1 MESYVG
7 LTIDLSKDKLF
18 TEQALML
25 LKGFYLADTETS
37 PQQAFARAAV
47 AYSGGDMLFAQR
59 IYDYASK
66 GWFMFASP
74 VLSNAPLP
82 GAEVQ
87 ALPISCFLTSVPDNL
102 EGIISHSTE
111 LRWMSVKGGGL
122 GGYWG
127 DIRAVSTKSPGPLPF
142 IRTVDADMSAY
153 KQGQTRKGSYAA
165 YLDVSHPD
173 IIEFIQMRI
182 PTGDLNRKCLNL
194 FNAVNIPDS
203 FMHAV
208 LEDSTWNLVDPKTK
222 AAQETLKAREL
233 WRVIQETRY
242 RTGTPY
248 LNFIDTVNEA
258 RPEPMKKAGLKVRAS
273 NLCNEIHL
281 PTDNNHSQVCCLSS
295 VNLAKFEEWRNTQM
309 VEDLIRFLDNVM
321 QFFIDHTK
329 VSKVS
334 GGSGRNGKLG
344 PVACSGVAGATLAGI
359 GGWAVAGPVGSA
371 AMAALGG
378 LATGG
383 LMSLLGLASGRK
395 ANQQP
400 NVQAGLAKARAAA
413 IRDRPLGLGAMGWHS
428 LLQSK
433 GLAFESEEALKLNQK
448 VFQLIKLKAVC
459 ETRRLASERGECPIM
474 SGTGR
479 RNSHLLAIA
488 PNANSSIILKTSP
501 SIEPWSSN
509 AFVHRTRAGAH
520 LIKNPHLTMD
530 LEKLNLNTPE
540 IWNSI
545 KQHEG
550 SVQHLSHLLPA
561 QLLKVYKTAF
571 EINQTIVV
579 RQAADRQRYLCQGQS
594 LNTFFNSEVSIKEF
608 NDVAILGWALKVK
621 GFYYIRTKATQRVE
635 KVDIKVEKRTK
646 EHAEE
651 HADEG
656 KDCRSC
662 QG

>member
-1 MESYVG
+1 MDSY
-7 LTIDLSKDKLF
+7 LNLSIDLSKDELF
-18 TEQALML
+18 TQQALML
-25 LKGFYLADTETS
+25 LKGFYLTDNETS

-47 AYSGGDMLFAQR
+47 AYSGGDMTFAQR
-59 IYDYASK
+59 IYNYASK

-82 GAEVQ
+82 GDEVR

-127 DIRAVSTKSPGPLPF
+127 DIRAISSKSPGPLPF

-208 LEDSTWNLVDPKTK
+208 LEDDDWNLVDPKTK
-222 AAQETLKAREL
+222 VVRETLKARQL
-233 WRVIQETRY
+233 WRVIQETRF

-258 RPEPMKKAGLKVRAS
+258 MPEPMKKAGLKVRAS

-281 PTDNNHSQVCCLSS
+281 PTDGSHSQVCCLSS
-295 VNLAKFEEWRNTQM
+295 VNLAKFEEWRDTRM
-309 VEDLIRFLDNVM
+309 IEDLIRFLDNVM
-321 QFFIDHTK
+321 QFFINHTEEP
-329 VSKVS
+329 VSDTGTSSMAGAV
-334 GGSGRNGKLG
+334 
-344 PVACSGVAGATLAGI
+344 VCSGAAGAALASI
-359 GGWAVAGPVGSA
+359 GGWVIAGPAGGA
-371 AMAALGG
+371 AMGALGG
-378 LATGG
+378 LVTGG
-383 LMSLLGLASGRK
+383 LMGLLGRSVGTQRSD
-395 ANQQP
+395 
-400 NVQAGLAKARAAA
+400 VQTGLSKARAAA

-428 LLQSK
+428 LLQAK
-433 GLAFESEEALKLNQK
+433 GLAFGSDEAVELNRQI
-448 VFQLIKLKAVC
+448 FQLIKVRALC

-474 SGTGR
+474 KGTGR

-520 LIKNPHLTMD
+520 LIKNPQLIED

-540 IWNSI
+540 IWDSI
-545 KQHEG
+545 KQNEG
-550 SVQHLSHLLPA
+550 SIQHLGHLLPP
-561 QLLKVYKTAF
+561 QLLEVYKTAF
-571 EINQTIVV
+571 EINQIDIV
-579 RQAADRQRYLCQGQS
+579 RQAADRQKYLCQGQS
-594 LNTFFNSEVSIKEF
+594 LNTFFGAGVSIKEF

-621 GFYYIRTKATQRVE
+621 GFYYIRTQATQRVE
-635 KVDIKVEKRTK
+635 KVDIKVTK
-646 EHAEE
+646 TT
-651 HADEG
+651 DDPDTG
-656 KDCRSC
+656 LKSNFKDNPEQCFSC

>member
-1 MESYVG
+1 
-7 LTIDLSKDKLF
+7 
-18 TEQALML
+18 ML
-25 LKGFYLADTETS
+25 LKGFYLTDTETS

-47 AYSGGDMLFAQR
+47 AYSDGDMAFAQR

-74 VLSNAPLP
+74 ILSNAPLP
-82 GAEVQ
+82 GAEVR
-87 ALPISCFLTSVPDNL
+87 ALPISCFLTSVPDSL

-127 DIRAVSTKSPGPLPF
+127 DIRAISSKSPGPLPF

-203 FMHAV
+203 FMYAV
-208 LEDSTWNLVDPKTK
+208 LEDDTWDLIDPKTK
-222 AAQETLKAREL
+222 VVRETLKARQL
-233 WRVIQETRY
+233 WRVIQETRF

-281 PTDNNHSQVCCLSS
+281 PTDDNHSQVCCLSS
-295 VNLAKFEEWRNTQM
+295 VNLAKLEEWRDTQLI
-309 VEDLIRFLDNVM
+309 EDLIRFLDNVM

-329 VSKVS
+329 NE
-334 GGSGRNGKLG
+334 GSGDRTKVG
-344 PVACSGVAGATLAGI
+344 PIACSGIAGSVISGI
-359 GGWAVAGPVGSA
+359 GGWAIAGPVGSA

-378 LATGG
+378 LVTGG
-383 LMSLLGLASGRK
+383 LMSLLSCTLSGK
-395 ANQQP
+395 VNQQP
-400 NVQAGLAKARAAA
+400 DVQGGLAKARAAA

-433 GLAFESEEALKLNQK
+433 GLAFGSEGALRLNQQ
-448 VFQLIKLKAVC
+448 VFHLIKVRALH
-459 ETRRLASERGECPIM
+459 ETRRLGSARGECPIM
-474 SGTGR
+474 SDTGR

-520 LIKNPHLTMD
+520 LIKNPQLIMD

-540 IWNSI
+540 TWDSI
-545 KQHEG
+545 KQNEG
-550 SVQHLSHLLPA
+550 SIQHLGHLLSP
-561 QLLKVYKTAF
+561 QLLEVYKTAF
-571 EINQTIVV
+571 EINQVDIV

-594 LNTFFNSEVSIKEF
+594 LNTFFDAGVSIKEF
-608 NDVAILGWALKVK
+608 NDVAFLGWALKVK

-635 KVDIKVEKRTK
+635 KVDVKVTK
-646 EHAEE
+646 KDEAE
-651 HADEG
+651 DEG
-656 KDCRSC
+656 CKSC

>member
-1 MESYVG
+1 MESYLN
-7 LTIDLSKDKLF
+7 LTLDFSKDELF

-25 LKGFYLADTETS
+25 LRGFYLTETETS

-47 AYSGGDMLFAQR
+47 AYSGGDMTFAQR

-66 GWFMFASP
+66 GWFMFSSP
-74 VLSNAPLP
+74 ILSNAPLP
-82 GAEVQ
+82 GDKVR
-87 ALPISCFLTSVPDNL
+87 ALPISCFLTSVPDTL

-127 DIRAVSTKSPGPLPF
+127 DIRSISSKSPGPLPF
-142 IRTVDADMSAY
+142 IRTVDADMTAY

-194 FNAVNIPDS
+194 FNAVNLPDS

-208 LEDSTWNLVDPKTK
+208 LENGTWDLIDPKTK
-222 AAQETLKAREL
+222 VVRETLKARQL
-233 WRVIQETRY
+233 WRVIQETRF

-258 RPEPMKKAGLKVRAS
+258 RPESMKKAGLKVRAS

-281 PTDNNHSQVCCLSS
+281 PTDDNHSQVCCLSS
-295 VNLAKFEEWRNTQM
+295 VNLAKFEEWCDTQM
-309 VEDLIRFLDNVM
+309 IEDLTRFLDNVM

-329 VSKVS
+329 DDRTSSPV
-334 GGSGRNGKLG
+334 G
-344 PVACSGVAGATLAGI
+344 PITCSGIAGAVVSSI
-359 GGWAVAGPVGSA
+359 GGWAIAGPMGSA
-371 AMAALGG
+371 VMAALGG
-378 LATGG
+378 LVTGG
-383 LMSLLGLASGRK
+383 LMSLMSCKPPQQSNMQVGLS
-395 ANQQP
+395 
-400 NVQAGLAKARAAA
+400 KARAAA

-433 GLAFESEEALKLNQK
+433 GIAFGSKEALKLNQR
-448 VFQLIKLKAVC
+448 VFQLIKVRALH
-459 ETRRLASERGECPIM
+459 ETHRLASERGECPIM
-474 SGTGR
+474 SGTCR

-520 LIKNPHLTMD
+520 LIKNPQLILD

-540 IWNSI
+540 IWDSI
-545 KQHEG
+545 KQNEG
-550 SVQHLSHLLPA
+550 SIQHLSHLLSP
-561 QLLKVYKTAF
+561 QLLEVYKTAF
-571 EINQTIVV
+571 EINQVDIV
-579 RQAADRQRYLCQGQS
+579 RQAADRQRYICQGQS
-594 LNTFFNSEVSIKEF
+594 LNTFFNAGTSIKEF
-608 NDVAILGWALKVK
+608 NDVAFLGWALKVK

-635 KVDIKVEKRTK
+635 KVDIKVTKGQDDEEKGCT
-646 EHAEE
+646 
-651 HADEG
+651 
-656 KDCRSC
+656 SC